1 MKECLT
7 TILLGGGVVLTSV
20 GIHEQSLICLAI
32 AGFMIGV
39 YNALIQNK

>member
-7 TILLGGGVVLTSV
+7 TMLLGGGVALTSV
-20 GIHEQSLICLAI
+20 GIHEHNIICAVI
-32 AGFMIGV
+32 AGFMLGV

>member
-20 GIHEQSLICLAI
+20 AIHEHNDICALI
-32 AGFMIGV
+32 AGLILGV